1 MAKKKPAKKSKIG
14 PIAIGIAAL
23 AAIGAVTPTEDAPR
37 EAPDTYS
44 AYEVIQQTTAPVK
57 TPVEELVETEQEET
71 KEPTTQETVPEE
83 KPVVAVDPEQA
94 FKDKLLQYTFVG
106 SKESDKYHEPT
117 CRWTDKIND
126 SNLVHFDS
134 AEEAKAAGYLPC
146 GTCG

>member
-1 MAKKKPAKKSKIG
+1 MAKKKSTNKTAKKSKVG
-14 PIAIGIAAL
+14 SIAIGIAAL
-23 AAIGAVTPTEDAPR
+23 AAIGVITPTD
-37 EAPDTYS
+37 EAPQEVQDTS
-44 AYEVIQQTTAPVK
+44 SDYEIIQQTTAPAK
-57 TPVEELVETEQEET
+57 TPVEELVETDA
-71 KEPTTQETVPEE
+71 EE
-83 KPVVAVDPEQA
+83 KPAASVDPEQA